1 MWDSVYSVAPAIN
14 ALSRQAPHRVVRDN
28 AEMQNLQAEGGAGN
42 SGPAPSPSR
51 MRHVVSRRHS
61 LWEMNMQLK
70 SEFKAAKFGASTS
83 SNYP

>member
-14 ALSRQAPHRVVRDN
+14 ALSRQPPHRVVQDN

-42 SGPAPSPSR
+42 SGPDPSPSR
-51 MRHVVSRRHS
+51 MHHVVSRRHS
-61 LWEMNMQLK
+61 LREMNMQLK